1 MQNHRVIATSWQIES
16 ARRGELK
23 TVILPYADP
32 IIRQGDQLYFAEK
45 WWDSDDYGVFFE
57 STSPDFES
65 FWQPAETM
73 PEKFALYWFEVTGFR
88 ESRFFEVI
96 GWFEEPGLQRLGMLT
111 FRDFEESGIHLSCPG
126 VDYVEKE
133 RIAVWNEAYPDTPW
147 EDSLWV
153 RVLEVERLSEIPFKT

>member
-45 WWDSDDYGVFFE
+45 WWDSDNYGVFFE

-73 PEKFALYWFEVTGFR
+73 PQEAAQYWFKVTGVSVVQLGQVSFR
-88 ESRFFEVI
+88 SFSLAGFRLICPEVNYPKY
-96 GWFEEPGLQRLGMLT
+96 EHRE
-111 FRDFEESGIHLSCPG
+111 
-126 VDYVEKE
+126 
-133 RIAVWNEAYPDTPW
+133 AWNGSYPDTPW
-147 EDSLWV
+147 GDDLWV
-153 RVLEVERLSEIPFKT
+153 RVVEVERLSDLPPKT